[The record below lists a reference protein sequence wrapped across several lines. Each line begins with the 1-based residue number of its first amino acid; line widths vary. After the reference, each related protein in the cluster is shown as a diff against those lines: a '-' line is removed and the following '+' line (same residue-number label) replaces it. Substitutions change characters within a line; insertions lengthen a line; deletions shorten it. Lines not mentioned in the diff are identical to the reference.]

1 MVFAQNPVL
10 SVLADDTV
18 SSEGFVCEHAL
29 SILIRLPN
37 GKRWL
42 FDTGTTDVYL
52 ENAKRLGENLDGLSG
67 IVISHGH
74 EDHTGGLMFYP
85 RLKGKPPV
93 FGHPYI
99 WHKSYQ
105 VRPDKPL
112 RITGI
117 PYLSRMYISPV
128 FVPVNNTRQ
137 LDDDLYFFTDI
148 PREPGSFA
156 PTQGNFFNED
166 GTGAPDR

>member
-1 MVFAQNPVL
+1 MSVVQNPVL

-18 SSEGFVCEHAL
+18 SSDEFVCEHAL

-52 ENAKRLGENLDGLSG
+52 ENAKRLGESLDELSG

-85 RLKGKPPV
+85 RLKRQTAG
-93 FGHPYI
+93 
-99 WHKSYQ
+99 
-105 VRPDKPL
+105 L
-112 RITGI
+112 RSSLHLAQI
-117 PYLSRMYISPV
+117 LS
-128 FVPVNNTRQ
+128 
-137 LDDDLYFFTDI
+137 
-148 PREPGSFA
+148 
-156 PTQGNFFNED
+156 
-166 GTGAPDR
+166 GAS

>member
-1 MVFAQNPVL
+1 MPAAPNPVL

-18 SSEGFVCEHAL
+18 SSEEFVCEHAL

-52 ENAKRLGENLDGLSG
+52 ENAKRMGESLDDLSG

-85 RLKGKPPV
+85 RLKRQTAC
-93 FGHPYI
+93 FR
-99 WHKSYQ
+99 SS
-105 VRPDKPL
+105 L
-112 RITGI
+112 
-117 PYLSRMYISPV
+117 YLAQILS
-128 FVPVNNTRQ
+128 
-137 LDDDLYFFTDI
+137 
-148 PREPGSFA
+148 
-156 PTQGNFFNED
+156 
-166 GTGAPDR
+166 GTA